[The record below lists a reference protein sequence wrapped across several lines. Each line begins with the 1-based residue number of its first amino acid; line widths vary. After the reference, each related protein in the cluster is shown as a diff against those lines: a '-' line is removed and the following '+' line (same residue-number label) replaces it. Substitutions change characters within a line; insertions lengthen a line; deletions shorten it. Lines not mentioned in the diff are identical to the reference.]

1 MAGVLAGGG
10 AAAGSGLEVASAAEE
25 AVVQIKPQQVG
36 MKLRTRKE
44 TL

>member
-1 MAGVLAGGG
+1 MVAGVLAGGG
-10 AAAGSGLEVASAAEE
+10 AAAGLEVETAAEE

-36 MKLRTRKE
+36 MRLRIRKE